1 VIFRRLVRT
10 EQTEKC
16 IKYAQATTQVA
27 EYIMEQVFR
36 AASDEITSGND
47 MVIATVVKTSG
58 STPQKPGAK
67 LLVRADGSGVGTL
80 GGGCVEGDIW
90 FASSQLLQSGGS
102 AEMRDYELNED
113 LAAEDGLVCGG
124 TMYFLLDPLRKPE
137 AAQEFNDEVVA
148 AYEGGAPVAVASLM
162 KISSDSGLVVGSKLL
177 IRENGSTS
185 GSLGDEKLDSNAMN
199 QARRLMAMGK
209 NDYVTD
215 ESGAEYFIEAYTT
228 PPTLV
233 LAGGGH
239 VSKAISNI
247 ASSLGFKIFIIDD
260 REDFSNPD
268 RFPEAEQTVVSD
280 YGSAFE
286 KLPIGTNS
294 FIVIATR
301 GHRYDASATASAMR
315 TPASYVGLLGSKR
328 KTILIF
334 EELFR
339 EGFTMEEVQSVR
351 SPIGL
356 NISAR
361 TPEEIALSIMA
372 EIVGFRLGGDGG
384 TLTLDQRLIDKA
396 AEKAAQPAEPVG
408 AD

>member
-1 VIFRRLVRT
+1 
-10 EQTEKC
+10 
-16 IKYAQATTQVA
+16 
-27 EYIMEQVFR
+27 MEQVFR
-36 AASDEITSGND
+36 AASEEIAAGND

-80 GGGCVEGDIW
+80 GGGCVEGDVW
-90 FASSQLLQSGGS
+90 FAASQLLDSGAP

-124 TMYFLLDPLRKPE
+124 TMYFLLDPIRNSSDLE
-137 AAQEFNDEVVA
+137 SVSSFNREVIA
-148 AYEGGAPVAVASLM
+148 AYDGGAPVAVASLM
-162 KISSDSGLVVGSKLL
+162 KVPAGSDLVVGSRLL
-177 IRENGSTS
+177 IRENSSTS
-185 GSLGDEKLDSNAMN
+185 GSLGSEQLDKQAATEARKLV
-199 QARRLMAMGK
+199 AMGK
-209 NDYVTD
+209 NDYITTD
-215 ESGAEYFIEAYTT
+215 SGAEFFIEAYTT

-233 LAGGGH
+233 IAGGGH
-239 VSKAISNI
+239 VSKAISQI
-247 ASSLGFKIFIIDD
+247 AVTLGFRIFIIDD
-260 REDFSNPD
+260 REDFSNPE

-280 YGSAFE
+280 YKTAFE

-294 FIVIATR
+294 FVVIATR
-301 GHRYDASATASAMR
+301 GHRYDASATAAAMR

-334 EELFR
+334 EELFA
-339 EGFTMEEVQSVR
+339 EGFTMEQVRSVR

-384 TLTLDQRLIDKA
+384 TLKLDERLIQKA
-396 AEKAAQPAEPVG
+396 AEKASRHATGVEPVG

>member
-1 VIFRRLVRT
+1 
-10 EQTEKC
+10 
-16 IKYAQATTQVA
+16 
-27 EYIMEQVFR
+27 MEQVFR
-36 AASDEITSGND
+36 AASDEITADNE
-47 MVIATVVKTSG
+47 MVVATVVKTSG

-90 FASSQLLQSGGS
+90 FAASQLLKSGGS

-113 LAAEDGLVCGG
+113 LAAQDGLVCGG
-124 TMYFLLDPLRKPE
+124 TMYFLLDPIRATKE
-137 AAQEFNDEVVA
+137 ESDFQDFNEEIIA

-162 KISSDSGLVVGSKLL
+162 KVPEGSDLTVGSKLL
-177 IRENGSTS
+177 VRENGSTS
-185 GSLGDEKLDSNAMN
+185 GSLGDEKLDSAAINE
-199 QARRLMAMGK
+199 ARRLMAMGK
-209 NDYVTD
+209 NDYISS
-215 ESGAEYFIEAYTT
+215 ESGGEYYIEAYTT

-247 ASSLGFKIFIIDD
+247 ASTLGFRIFVIDD
-260 REDFSNPD
+260 RDEFSNAE

-334 EELFR
+334 EELFA
-339 EGFTMEEVQSVR
+339 EGLSMEQIQSVR

-361 TPEEIALSIMA
+361 TPEEIALSIMS

-384 TLTLDQRLIDKA
+384 TLKLDQRLIDKA
-396 AEKAAQPAEPVG
+396 AEKAAQRSETTEPAASVG
-408 AD
+408 TD

>member
-1 VIFRRLVRT
+1 M
-10 EQTEKC
+10 K
-16 IKYAQATTQVA
+16 
-27 EYIMEQVFR
+27 QVFR
-36 AASDEITSGND
+36 AASDETTAGNE
-47 MVIATVVKTSG
+47 MVVATVVKTSG

-90 FASSQLLQSGGS
+90 FASSQLLKSGS
-102 AEMRDYELNED
+102 VAEMRDYELNED

-124 TMYFLLDPLRKPE
+124 TMYFLLDPIRK
-137 AAQEFNDEVVA
+137 ATTTGDFNDEVIA

-162 KISSDSGLVVGSKLL
+162 LAPEGSGLVVGTKLL
-177 IRENGSTS
+177 IRENSSIS
-185 GSLGDEKLDSNAMN
+185 GSLGDEKLDANAIN
-199 QARRLMAMGK
+199 DARRLMAMGK
-209 NDYVTD
+209 NDYVTH
-215 ESGAEYFIEAYTT
+215 ESGAEYYIEAYTT
-228 PPTLV
+228 PPTIV

-247 ASSLGFKIFIIDD
+247 ASSLGFRIFIIDD
-260 REDFSNPD
+260 REEFSNPD

-334 EELFR
+334 EELFA

-384 TLTLDQRLIDKA
+384 TLKLDQRLIDKA
-396 AEKAAQPAEPVG
+396 AEKAARRDAPVEAVG

>member
-1 VIFRRLVRT
+1 
-10 EQTEKC
+10 
-16 IKYAQATTQVA
+16 
-27 EYIMEQVFR
+27 MEQVFR
-36 AASDEITSGND
+36 AASDEKTAGND

-58 STPQKPGAK
+58 SAPQKPGAK

-90 FASSQLLQSGGS
+90 FAASQLLKNNGP

-113 LAAEDGLVCGG
+113 LAAQDGLVCGG
-124 TMYFLLDPLRKPE
+124 TMYFLLDPVRKE
-137 AAQEFNDEVVA
+137 AEASDFNDEVIA

-162 KISSDSGLVVGSKLL
+162 NAPLGSELVVGSKLL
-177 IRENGSTS
+177 VRENGSS
-185 GSLGDEKLDSNAMN
+185 DGSLGDEKLDANAMN
-199 QARRLMAMGK
+199 EARRLMAMGK
-209 NDYVTD
+209 NDYITA
-215 ESGAEYFIEAYTT
+215 ESGAEFFIEAYTT

-247 ASSLGFKIFIIDD
+247 ASALGFRIFVIDD
-260 REDFSNPD
+260 REEFSSPE

-286 KLPIGTNS
+286 KLPIDTNS

-315 TPASYVGLLGSKR
+315 SPASYVGLLGSKR

-334 EELFR
+334 EELFAQ
-339 EGFTMEEVQSVR
+339 GFTMEEVQSVR

-361 TPEEIALSIMA
+361 TPEEIALSIMS

-384 TLTLDQRLIDKA
+384 TLKLDQRLIDKA
-396 AEKAAQPAEPVG
+396 AEKVARRSESTTPAETVG

>member
-1 VIFRRLVRT
+1 
-10 EQTEKC
+10 
-16 IKYAQATTQVA
+16 
-27 EYIMEQVFR
+27 MEQVFR
-36 AASDEITSGND
+36 AASDEIQSGNE
-47 MVIATVVKTSG
+47 MVVATVVKTSG

-90 FASSQLLQSGGS
+90 FASSQLLKSGGA

-113 LAAEDGLVCGG
+113 LAAQDGLVCGG
-124 TMYFLLDPLRKPE
+124 TMYFLLDPIRKPD
-137 AAQEFNDEVVA
+137 ATKDFNDEVIA

-162 KISSDSGLVVGSKLL
+162 KVPEGSELSVGTKLL
-177 IRENGSTS
+177 VRENGSTS
-185 GSLGDEKLDSNAMN
+185 GTLGDEKLDASAMN
-199 QARRLMAMGK
+199 EARRLMAMGK
-209 NDYVTD
+209 NDYITS

-247 ASSLGFKIFIIDD
+247 AASLGFRIFVIDD
-260 REDFSNPD
+260 REEFSNPD

-294 FIVIATR
+294 FVVIATR
-301 GHRYDASATASAMR
+301 GHRYDASATAAAMR

-334 EELFR
+334 EELFS

-384 TLTLDQRLIDKA
+384 TLKLDQRLIDKA
-396 AEKAAQPAEPVG
+396 AEKAAKRLETADTAEPVG

>member
-1 VIFRRLVRT
+1 
-10 EQTEKC
+10 
-16 IKYAQATTQVA
+16 
-27 EYIMEQVFR
+27 MEQVFR
-36 AASDEITSGND
+36 AASDEKTAGND

-58 STPQKPGAK
+58 SAPQKPGAK

-90 FASSQLLQSGGS
+90 FAASQLLKSDGS

-113 LAAEDGLVCGG
+113 LAAQDGLVCGG
-124 TMYFLLDPLRKPE
+124 TMYFLLDPVRKE
-137 AAQEFNDEVVA
+137 AEASDFNDEVIA

-162 KISSDSGLVVGSKLL
+162 NVPLGSELVVGSKLL
-177 IRENGSTS
+177 VRENGSS
-185 GSLGDEKLDSNAMN
+185 AGSLGDEKLDANAMN
-199 QARRLMAMGK
+199 EARRLMAMGK
-209 NDYVTD
+209 NDYITA
-215 ESGAEYFIEAYTT
+215 ESGAEFFIEAYTT

-247 ASSLGFKIFIIDD
+247 ASTLGFRIFVIDD
-260 REDFSNPD
+260 REEFSSPE

-286 KLPIGTNS
+286 KLPIDTNS

-315 TPASYVGLLGSKR
+315 SPASYVGLLGSKR

-334 EELFR
+334 EELFAQ
-339 EGFTMEEVQSVR
+339 GFTMEEVQSVR

-361 TPEEIALSIMA
+361 TPEEIALSIMS

-384 TLTLDQRLIDKA
+384 TLKLDQRLIDKA
-396 AEKAAQPAEPVG
+396 AEKGARRSESTTPAETVG

>member
-1 VIFRRLVRT
+1 
-10 EQTEKC
+10 
-16 IKYAQATTQVA
+16 
-27 EYIMEQVFR
+27 MEQVFR
-36 AASDEITSGND
+36 AASDEMTAGNA
-47 MVIATVVKTSG
+47 MVVATVVKTSG

-90 FASSQLLQSGGS
+90 FASSQLLKNGGP

-113 LAAEDGLVCGG
+113 LAAQDGLVCGG
-124 TMYFLLDPLRKPE
+124 TMYFLLDPIREPAE
-137 AAQEFNDEVVA
+137 ADVFNGEVIA

-162 KISSDSGLVVGSKLL
+162 KVPEGSELEVGTKLL

-185 GSLGDEKLDSNAMN
+185 GSLGDEKLDANAMN
-199 QARRLMAMGK
+199 EARRLMAMGK
-209 NDYVTD
+209 NDYITA

-233 LAGGGH
+233 VAGGGH
-239 VSKAISNI
+239 VSKALSNI
-247 ASSLGFKIFIIDD
+247 ATTLGFRIFIIDD
-260 REDFSNPD
+260 REEFSNAD

-301 GHRYDASATASAMR
+301 GHRYDASATAAAMR

-328 KTILIF
+328 KTILIY
-334 EELFR
+334 EELFA

-361 TPEEIALSIMA
+361 TPEEIALSIMS

-384 TLTLDQRLIDKA
+384 TLKLDQRLIDKA
-396 AEKAAQPAEPVG
+396 AEKASSRSG
-408 AD
+408 

>member
-1 VIFRRLVRT
+1 
-10 EQTEKC
+10 
-16 IKYAQATTQVA
+16 
-27 EYIMEQVFR
+27 MEQVFR
-36 AASDEITSGND
+36 AASDEKTAGND
-47 MVIATVVKTSG
+47 MVVATVVKTSG

-90 FASSQLLQSGGS
+90 FAASQLLKSGGS

-113 LAAEDGLVCGG
+113 LAAQDGLVCGG
-124 TMYFLLDPLRKPE
+124 TMYFLLDPVRKE
-137 AAQEFNDEVVA
+137 VSESDFNDEVIA

-162 KISSDSGLVVGSKLL
+162 NVPDGSELVVGSKLL
-177 IRENGSTS
+177 VRENGSTA

-199 QARRLMAMGK
+199 EARRLMAMGK
-209 NDYVTD
+209 NDYITS
-215 ESGAEYFIEAYTT
+215 ESGAEFFIEAYTT

-247 ASSLGFKIFIIDD
+247 ASTLGFRIFVIDD
-260 REDFSNPD
+260 REEFSSAE

-294 FIVIATR
+294 FVVIATR

-328 KTILIF
+328 KTILIY
-334 EELFR
+334 EELFAQ
-339 EGFTMEEVQSVR
+339 GFTMEEVQAVR

-361 TPEEIALSIMA
+361 TPEEIALSIMS

-384 TLTLDQRLIDKA
+384 TLKLDQRLIDKA
-396 AEKAAQPAEPVG
+396 AEKAARRSESTTPAETVG

>member
-1 VIFRRLVRT
+1 
-10 EQTEKC
+10 
-16 IKYAQATTQVA
+16 
-27 EYIMEQVFR
+27 
-36 AASDEITSGND
+36 
-47 MVIATVVKTSG
+47 MVVATVVKTSG

-90 FASSQLLQSGGS
+90 FASSQLLKNGGP

-113 LAAEDGLVCGG
+113 LAAQDGLVCGG
-124 TMYFLLDPLRKPE
+124 TMYFLLDPIREPAE
-137 AAQEFNDEVVA
+137 ADVFNGEVIA

-162 KISSDSGLVVGSKLL
+162 KVPEGSELEVGTKLL

-185 GSLGDEKLDSNAMN
+185 GSLGDEKLDANAMN
-199 QARRLMAMGK
+199 EARRLMAMGK
-209 NDYVTD
+209 NDYITA

-233 LAGGGH
+233 VAGGGH
-239 VSKAISNI
+239 VSKALSNI
-247 ASSLGFKIFIIDD
+247 ATTLGFRIFIIDD
-260 REDFSNPD
+260 REEFSNAD

-301 GHRYDASATASAMR
+301 GHRYDASATAAAMR

-328 KTILIF
+328 KTILIY
-334 EELFR
+334 EELFA

-361 TPEEIALSIMA
+361 TPEEIALSIMS

-384 TLTLDQRLIDKA
+384 TLKLDQRLIDKA
-396 AEKAAQPAEPVG
+396 AEKASSRSGSTEPVS

>member
-1 VIFRRLVRT
+1 
-10 EQTEKC
+10 
-16 IKYAQATTQVA
+16 
-27 EYIMEQVFR
+27 MEQVFR
-36 AASDEITSGND
+36 AASDEITAGND
-47 MVIATVVKTSG
+47 MVVATVVKTSG

-90 FASSQLLQSGGS
+90 FAASQLLKSGGA

-124 TMYFLLDPLRKPE
+124 TMYFLLDPIRKPE
-137 AAQEFNDEVVA
+137 VAKDFTDEVVA

-162 KISSDSGLVVGSKLL
+162 KVPEGSELAVGSKLL

-185 GSLGDEKLDSNAMN
+185 GSLGDEKLDSHAMN
-199 QARRLMAMGK
+199 SARKLMAMGK
-209 NDYVTD
+209 NDYITA
-215 ESGAEYFIEAYTT
+215 ESGDEYFVEAYTT

-239 VSKAISNI
+239 VSKAISSI
-247 ASSLGFKIFIIDD
+247 AAGLGFRIFIIDD
-260 REDFSNPD
+260 REEFSNPD

-334 EELFR
+334 EELFA

-384 TLTLDQRLIDKA
+384 TLKLDQRLIDKA
-396 AEKAAQPAEPVG
+396 AEKAARNADRQTPVG